1 MGFTG
6 ISGLIYLLGFLIFY
20 DSVSLP
26 VDLIFFIFL
35 AGLLIVLAFITQN
48 LAVQQGKGGLAIA
61 VVQTQNFMM
70 LALEVLIEGRLPS
83 ASELVSLT
91 FGVIGSSVIAL
102 ARG

>member
-1 MGFTG
+1 M
-6 ISGLIYLLGFLIFY
+6 
-20 DSVSLP
+20 
-26 VDLIFFIFL
+26 DLIFFISL

-70 LALEVLIEGRLPS
+70 LVLEVLIESRLPS
-83 ASELVSLT
+83 ASELVALT